1 MAIIALV
8 GNKGGAGKTTLA
20 VNLASALA
28 KTGSTLICDS
38 DPQGSS
44 LQWRLICEN
53 DLAPEV
59 IDAAWDLRQQLE
71 LLGQKHDHIVIDC
84 PPSVNAMQ
92 THEALCSADVAL
104 IPVQPSPLDL
114 WATVHIDHAV
124 EEARKVNPKLRALV
138 VVNQLEPR
146 TKLSQLVRQGINE
159 LGMPAAKT
167 AIHRRA
173 IYRSCV
179 LEGKS
184 VFEMGKRAEAAA
196 EELEQLIKEVLA

>member
-1 MAIIALV
+1 MATIALV

-53 DLAPEV
+53 EQAPQV
-59 IDAAWDLRQQLE
+59 IDTAWDLRQQLE
-71 LLGQKHDHIVIDC
+71 QVGQRHEHVLIDC

-92 THEALCSADVAL
+92 THEALCAADVAL

-114 WATVHIDHAV
+114 WATVHMDHSI
-124 EEARKVNPKLRALV
+124 EQARKVNPKLRALI

-146 TKLSQLVRQGINE
+146 TKLSKLVRQGIDE
-159 LGMPAAKT
+159 LGMPAAQT

-184 VFEMGKRAEAAA
+184 VFEMGKRAQAAA
-196 EELEQLIKEVLA
+196 DELQQLIQEVLA